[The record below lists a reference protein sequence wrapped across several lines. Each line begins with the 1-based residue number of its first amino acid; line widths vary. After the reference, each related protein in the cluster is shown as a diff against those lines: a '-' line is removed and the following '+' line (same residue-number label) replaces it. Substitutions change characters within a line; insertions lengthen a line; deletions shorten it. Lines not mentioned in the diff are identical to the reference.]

1 MAYLVL
7 ARKYRPQTFDEVVEQ
22 AHVTR
27 TLINAIHHGRVAH
40 AILFAGPR
48 GTGKTT
54 IARILAKAMNCQQ
67 GPTPHPCNT
76 CRSCKEITT
85 GNAADVFEIDG
96 ASNNSV
102 DQVRELR
109 ENIKYMP
116 AYSPFKI
123 YIIDEVH
130 MLSTPAFNALLK
142 TLEEPPAHIMF
153 MFATTEP
160 HKIPVT
166 ILSRCQ
172 RYDLR
177 RIRFESLT
185 RHMADLCGREH
196 IGIPEESLA
205 LVARE
210 AGGSMR
216 DALSLLDQV
225 MTCSEG
231 PVTHDQVLNILGVV
245 DRRSLTDLADALLEG
260 DVPRVL
266 MAVEAVHAR
275 GQDLK
280 KIYMDLLMH
289 LRNLIVIKVGDPSQ
303 PLVDLPES
311 EIQLLGEQVQRYSA
325 GALNQVFKMLYQEEV
340 LVRLAAQPRLAI
352 EMVLMQICQL
362 KPALPVDELIG
373 HVEALRQAI
382 VRGGPKAIFAQTP
395 VSGERT
401 TAQSSPAS
409 IAPSGDDSPAQGDP
423 EPDVMAL
430 PANSNERKTAWA
442 RILTRIGKRLPAL
455 AANLQQS
462 SLLKADEKVFEIEVK
477 GNEFSINRA
486 KRPEG
491 IQAVRD
497 AVQDLCGLSPEI
509 VVRGISDDPTAKR
522 EKKLHEDHLRQQAL
536 SHPMVSEAVDLF
548 QGKVMDVKIR
558 PPSKKEGPG

>member
-1 MAYLVL
+1 
-7 ARKYRPQTFDEVVEQ
+7 
-22 AHVTR
+22 
-27 TLINAIHHGRVAH
+27 
-40 AILFAGPR
+40 
-48 GTGKTT
+48 
-54 IARILAKAMNCQQ
+54 MNCQR
-67 GPTPHPCNT
+67 GPTPQPCNT
-76 CRSCKEITT
+76 CRSCEEITA

-116 AYSPFKI
+116 AYSRFKI

-185 RHMADLCGREH
+185 RHMADLCSREN
-196 IGIPEESLA
+196 IVIPEESLS

-245 DRRSLTDLADALLEG
+245 DRHFLTDLADAVLEG
-260 DVPRVL
+260 NIPRVL
-266 MAVEAVHAR
+266 LALEAIHAR

-280 KIYMDLLMH
+280 KLYVDLLKHM
-289 LRNLIVIKVGDPSQ
+289 RNLIVIKVGDPSM

-311 EIQLLGEQVQRYSA
+311 EIQMLREQVQRHSA
-325 GALNQVFKMLYQEEV
+325 GVLNQVFKMLYREEV

-352 EMVLMQICQL
+352 EMVLLQICQL
-362 KPALPVDELIG
+362 KPVLPMDDLIG
-373 HVEALRQAI
+373 SVEALRQAI
-382 VRGGPKAIFAQTP
+382 VQGGRETAFALMPIPKDNAVPSSRTTSTE
-395 VSGERT
+395 SGEILSLQEGADHET
-401 TAQSSPAS
+401 L
-409 IAPSGDDSPAQGDP
+409 
-423 EPDVMAL
+423 AL
-430 PANSNERKTAWA
+430 PSTSNERETVWK
-442 RILTRIGKRLPAL
+442 RILALIGKRLPAL
-455 AANLQQS
+455 AASLQQS
-462 SLLKADEKVFEIEVK
+462 SLAKSDASVFEIEVK
-477 GNEFSINRA
+477 GNEFSINRV
-486 KRPEG
+486 KRPES
-491 IQAVRD
+491 IQAIRD
-497 AVQDLCGLSPEI
+497 AIQDLCAHSPEI
-509 VVRGISDDPTAKR
+509 VIRGFSDDPAAKR
-522 EKKLHEDHLRQQAL
+522 EKKNHEDQLRQQAL
-536 SHPMVSEAVDLF
+536 SHPMVSEVVDLF

-558 PPSKKEGPG
+558 SSSKKKSQHSEE